1 MTVQLA
7 TGNTGKA
14 VTSASDRRLY
24 AGMFGTECYVHE
36 IGKMCTASLDGPNKL
51 VVQNGSLMINGAHV
65 DLLGNTEFTIPVGL
79 QAQKRATLCGVLY
92 TASADGHEEAAQK
105 TYTGEA
111 VSDGEVPD
119 PEYPNSNL
127 LVGGTTETFM
137 PLYRVVTDGINALE
151 PVPMFNVVAP
161 YAKFR
166 NSQSQPVL
174 IGATSCQDDKGME
187 DVGDLGDF
195 NWYIL
200 ACLYGDQ
207 PRILSTILIPREYM
221 IAASS
226 WPLAHTARHN
236 SDYSAGWMCVKG
248 RIKACV
254 KGSSRAEVWGL
265 A

>member
-119 PEYPNSNL
+119 PEYPDNNL
-127 LVGGTTETFM
+127 LDGGVTETFM
-137 PLYRVVTDGINALE
+137 PLYRVVTDGINTLDPE
-151 PVPMFNVVAP
+151 PLFKVVMP
-161 YAKFR
+161 YSKFR
-166 NSQSQPVL
+166 DSQSQPKLKTAYATVYIPCYMFAKTRVTAPIFEGYRFVTWL
-174 IGATSCQDDKGME
+174 GAGGE
-187 DVGDLGDF
+187 GFAV
-195 NWYIL
+195 
-200 ACLYGDQ
+200 A
-207 PRILSTILIPREYM
+207 LSFWDM
-221 IAASS
+221 ASS
-226 WPLAHTARHN
+226 ST
-236 SDYSAGWMCVKG
+236 DVFIAGTTTTDGQTRRMWVYALYEK
-248 RIKACV
+248 I
-254 KGSSRAEVWGL
+254 
-265 A
+265 